1 MSIIKMTLTEDKRFV
16 VLSSLKSISFSIL
29 KEFTNYTDKT
39 ELSNGNS
46 VFIYEIPIYTTN
58 CFVLKHL
65 LIKFEDNFEC
75 HDLLKQAIFNEASK
89 IQTPNASI
97 LGTRYIGIKCPQIDA
112 YNRLMGMLGGTLAMM
127 NLWKISFSKLYSSIR
142 VIMNWKHIF
151 LPSIE
156 IDSKLKELIYNQLRP
171 YNDFNALTDISL
183 SELHTINYG
192 WKIKTEGFAK
202 LNYNKASDIL
212 FKRPKRYLDR
222 KNIKDWR
229 NVFFGEPSFIL
240 GTVIDIASNQK
251 KTFVTLK
258 EHYSQQKIFITFY
271 SSYLGQKYKINDK
284 IIIKCIKYNRDS
296 ANGDEIYSVDEV
308 QTIPILPVYKQS
320 KTNNIT
326 TQVLSQCVEE
336 LFIRF
341 DGSKLA
347 TYIKGTNKTLWELLQ
362 ELHFPKDTNNYLTTI
377 DELAY
382 IELVFLQLMLISK
395 RKEKDKVQAKGL
407 PKVSKQTNY
416 CNEAIQK
423 MSFKLTKGQ
432 ENAVKYFITKMKSNN
447 AEEMLLSADVGAGK
461 TLTAQLALLYNVDCG
476 YQGVFVA
483 PTEILAKQL
492 YTTFLKLIEPLQ
504 NKPVIDY
511 LTGSPTKKDKTRIEK
526 GIQNGQI
533 NILVGTHAVLNLTDF
548 HNLGLIVLDEQQK
561 FGTEQRDKLLKVRKD
576 NCVPDLISQT
586 ATPIPRTTAL
596 AFYGDIDIVT
606 IEEKPSNRLDI
617 ITKYIESSNSESF
630 LSFDTNSD
638 WDNILNELR
647 QGRQMFIV
655 APAVE
660 EDSKI
665 IAVNKIAK
673 MVSRFKE
680 INPIEISGKISKK
693 EQNKVLNDFKDNKYN
708 TLIASSVV
716 EVGIDVPNATV
727 MVIVGA
733 DYFGISSLHQIRGR
747 VGRGNLQSYC
757 YLLSDTH
764 SENSQTRLKA
774 LEQTNNGFELALTDL
789 STRKQGDVLGV
800 KQSGD
805 SRLIFCD
812 LADHSKLI
820 EKAKYEAEQIFNS
833 EFKNIALEDAKYFFN
848 EKE

>member
-1 MSIIKMTLTEDKRFV
+1 MIKMTLTEDKRFI
-16 VLSSLKSISFSIL
+16 VLTSLKSISFSIL

-39 ELSNGNS
+39 GLSNGNS
-46 VFIYEIPIYTTN
+46 VFIYEIPVYTTN
-58 CFVLKHL
+58 CFVFKYLLLKFTD
-65 LIKFEDNFEC
+65 KFECD
-75 HDLLKQAIFNEASK
+75 DLLKQAIFSEADK
-89 IQTPNASI
+89 IQMPTASI
-97 LGTRYIGIKCPQIDA
+97 LGTEYIGIKCPQIDS

-127 NLWKISFSKLYSSIR
+127 NLWKIRFSRLYSSIR
-142 VIMNWKHIF
+142 VILNW
-151 LPSIE
+151 
-156 IDSKLKELIYNQLRP
+156 
-171 YNDFNALTDISL
+171 
-183 SELHTINYG
+183 
-192 WKIKTEGFAK
+192 
-202 LNYNKASDIL
+202 
-212 FKRPKRYLDR
+212 
-222 KNIKDWR
+222 KNIKNWK
-229 NVFFGEPSFIL
+229 NIFFGESCFIV
-240 GTVIDIASNQK
+240 GNIIEISNNQK
-251 KTFVTLK
+251 KTFLTLL

-271 SSYLGQKYKINDK
+271 GSYLGQKYKVNDK
-284 IIIKCIKYNRDS
+284 IVIKCTKYNKDN
-296 ANGDEIYSVDEV
+296 ANGEEIYSVDEV
-308 QTIPILPVYKQS
+308 QTMPILPIYKQS

-347 TYIKGTNKTLWELLQ
+347 IYIKGTNKNLWELLQ
-362 ELHFPKDTNNYLTTI
+362 ELHFPKDISNYLTTI

-395 RKEKDKVQAKGL
+395 RKEKDKIQAKGL
-407 PKVSKQTNY
+407 PKISKQTNY
-416 CNEAIQK
+416 CNETVQK

-492 YTTFLKLIEPLQ
+492 YTTFLRLIEPLQ

-511 LTGSPTKKDKTRIEK
+511 LAGSPTKTDKTRVEK
-526 GIQNGQI
+526 GIKNGQI

-548 HNLGLIVLDEQQK
+548 YNLGLIVLDEQQK
-561 FGTEQRDKLLKVRKD
+561 FGTEQREKLLKVRKD
-576 NCVPDLISQT
+576 DCIPDLISQT

-596 AFYGDIDIVT
+596 AFYGDVDIVT

-617 ITKYIESSNSESF
+617 ITKYIENTNSESF
-630 LSFDTNSD
+630 LSFDLTPD
-638 WDNILNELR
+638 WNNILNELK

-673 MVSRFKE
+673 MISRFKE
-680 INPIEISGKISKK
+680 IKSIEISGKMSKK
-693 EQNKVLNDFKDNKYN
+693 EQNKVLNDFKDGKYN

-716 EVGIDVPNATV
+716 EVGIDIPNATV
-727 MVIVGA
+727 MIIVGA

-747 VGRGNLQSYC
+747 VGRGDLQSYC
-757 YLLSDTH
+757 YLLSDTN
-764 SENSQTRLKA
+764 SENGQTRLKA

-805 SRLIFCD
+805 SRLVFCD

-833 EFKNIALEDAKYFFN
+833 EYKNIALEDAKHFFN
-848 EKE
+848 ENQE

>member
-1 MSIIKMTLTEDKRFV
+1 MIKMTLTEDKRFI
-16 VLSSLKSISFSIL
+16 VLTSLKNISFSIL

-39 ELSNGNS
+39 GLSNGNS
-46 VFIYEIPIYTTN
+46 VFIYEIPVYTTN
-58 CFVLKHL
+58 CFVFKYLLLKFTD
-65 LIKFEDNFEC
+65 KFECD
-75 HDLLKQAIFNEASK
+75 DLLKQAIFSEADK
-89 IQTPNASI
+89 VQNPTASI
-97 LGTRYIGIKCPQIDA
+97 LGTEYIGIKCPQIDS

-127 NLWKISFSKLYSSIR
+127 NLWKIRFSRLYSSIR
-142 VIMNWKHIF
+142 VILNWKHIF
-151 LPSIE
+151 LPSIQ
-156 IDSKLKELIYNQLRP
+156 IDDKLKELVYHQLRP

-183 SELHTINYG
+183 SELHTIHYG
-192 WKIKTEGFAK
+192 WKIKEEGFAK

-212 FKRPKRYLDR
+212 FKRPRKYLDR
-222 KNIKDWR
+222 KNIKNWK
-229 NVFFGEPSFIL
+229 NIFFGESCFIV
-240 GTVIDIASNQK
+240 GNIIEISNNQK
-251 KTFVTLK
+251 KTFLTLL

-271 SSYLGQKYKINDK
+271 GSYLGQKYKVNDK
-284 IIIKCIKYNRDS
+284 IVIKCTKYNKDN
-296 ANGDEIYSVDEV
+296 ANGEEIYSVDEV
-308 QTIPILPVYKQS
+308 QTMPILPIYKQS

-347 TYIKGTNKTLWELLQ
+347 IYIKGTNKNLWELLQ
-362 ELHFPKDTNNYLTTI
+362 ELHFPKDISNYLTTI

-395 RKEKDKVQAKGL
+395 RKEKDKIQAKGL
-407 PKVSKQTNY
+407 PKISKQTNY
-416 CNEAIQK
+416 CNETVQK

-492 YTTFLKLIEPLQ
+492 YTTFLRLIEPLQ

-511 LTGSPTKKDKTRIEK
+511 LAGSPTKTDKTRVEK
-526 GIQNGQI
+526 GIKNGQI

-548 HNLGLIVLDEQQK
+548 YNLGLIVLDEQQK
-561 FGTEQRDKLLKVRKD
+561 FGTEQREKLLKVRKD
-576 NCVPDLISQT
+576 DCIPDLISQT

-596 AFYGDIDIVT
+596 AFYGDVDIVT

-617 ITKYIESSNSESF
+617 ITKYIENTNSESF
-630 LSFDTNSD
+630 LSFDLTPD
-638 WDNILNELR
+638 WNNILNELK

-673 MVSRFKE
+673 MISRFKE
-680 INPIEISGKISKK
+680 IKSIEISGKMSKK
-693 EQNKVLNDFKDNKYN
+693 EQNKVLNDFKDGKYN

-716 EVGIDVPNATV
+716 EVGIDIPNATV
-727 MVIVGA
+727 MIIVGA

-747 VGRGNLQSYC
+747 VGRGDLQSYC
-757 YLLSDTH
+757 YLLSDTN
-764 SENSQTRLKA
+764 SENGQTRLKA

-805 SRLIFCD
+805 SRLVFCD

-833 EFKNIALEDAKYFFN
+833 EYKNIALEDAKHFFN
-848 EKE
+848 ENQE

>member
-1 MSIIKMTLTEDKRFV
+1 MIKMTLTEDKRFI
-16 VLSSLKSISFSIL
+16 VLTSLKSISFSIL

-39 ELSNGNS
+39 GLSNGNS
-46 VFIYEIPIYTTN
+46 VFIYEIPVYTTN
-58 CFVLKHL
+58 CFVFKYLLLKFTD
-65 LIKFEDNFEC
+65 KFECD
-75 HDLLKQAIFNEASK
+75 DLLKQAIFSEADK
-89 IQTPNASI
+89 IQMPTASI
-97 LGTRYIGIKCPQIDA
+97 LGTEYIGIKCPQIDS

-127 NLWKISFSKLYSSIR
+127 NLWKIRFSRLYSSIR
-142 VIMNWKHIF
+142 VILNWKHIF
-151 LPSIE
+151 LPSIQ
-156 IDSKLKELIYNQLRP
+156 IDDKLKELVYYQLRP

-183 SELHTINYG
+183 SELHTIHYG
-192 WKIKTEGFAK
+192 WKIKEEGFAK

-212 FKRPKRYLDR
+212 FKRPRKYLDR
-222 KNIKDWR
+222 KNIKNWK
-229 NVFFGEPSFIL
+229 NIFFGESCFIV
-240 GTVIDIASNQK
+240 GNIIEISNNQK
-251 KTFVTLK
+251 KTFLTLL

-271 SSYLGQKYKINDK
+271 GSYLGQKYKVNDK
-284 IIIKCIKYNRDS
+284 IVIKCTKYNKDN
-296 ANGDEIYSVDEV
+296 ANGEEIYSVDEV
-308 QTIPILPVYKQS
+308 QTMPILPIYKQS

-347 TYIKGTNKTLWELLQ
+347 TYIKGTNKNLWELLQ
-362 ELHFPKDTNNYLTTI
+362 ELHFPKDISNYLTTI

-395 RKEKDKVQAKGL
+395 RKEKDKIQAKGL
-407 PKVSKQTNY
+407 PKISKQTNY
-416 CNEAIQK
+416 CNETVQK

-492 YTTFLKLIEPLQ
+492 YTTFLRLIEPLQ

-511 LTGSPTKKDKTRIEK
+511 LAGSPTKTDKTRVEK
-526 GIQNGQI
+526 GIKNGQI

-548 HNLGLIVLDEQQK
+548 YNLGLIVLDEQQK
-561 FGTEQRDKLLKVRKD
+561 FGTEQREKLLKVRKD
-576 NCVPDLISQT
+576 DCIPDLISQT

-596 AFYGDIDIVT
+596 AFYGDVDIVT

-617 ITKYIESSNSESF
+617 ITKYIENTNSESF
-630 LSFDTNSD
+630 LSFDLTPD
-638 WDNILNELR
+638 WNNILNELK

-673 MVSRFKE
+673 MISRFKE
-680 INPIEISGKISKK
+680 IKSIEISGKMSKK
-693 EQNKVLNDFKDNKYN
+693 EQNKVLNDFKDGKYN

-716 EVGIDVPNATV
+716 EVGIDIPNATV
-727 MVIVGA
+727 MIIVGA

-747 VGRGNLQSYC
+747 VGRGDLQSYC
-757 YLLSDTH
+757 YLLSDTN
-764 SENSQTRLKA
+764 SENGQTRLKA

-805 SRLIFCD
+805 SRLVFCD

-833 EFKNIALEDAKYFFN
+833 EYKNIALEDAKHFFN
-848 EKE
+848 ENQE